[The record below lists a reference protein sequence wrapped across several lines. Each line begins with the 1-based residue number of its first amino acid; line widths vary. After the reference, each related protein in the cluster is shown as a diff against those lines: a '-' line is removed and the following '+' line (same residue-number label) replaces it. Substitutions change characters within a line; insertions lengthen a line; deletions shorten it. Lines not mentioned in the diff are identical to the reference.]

1 MVRTTKTKEYLKEAK
16 KNGEE
21 EPELTPKG
29 QKPRTLTPEHLEK
42 LKLAREKAREA
53 QIRNTAERK
62 LKKEKVVPE
71 VVQTK
76 SEKIDLSTNEKILQ
90 KPVIEEPIFDLE
102 SDEEPEVVIKKE
114 KKKKPK
120 KKPVVI
126 VEQESDSESDDGE
139 SNVIYI
145 KKRSNKKKVEL
156 APVPIEPVIRQQ
168 PIEPPQFQYPRNPF
182 YSMPF
187 RMI

>member
-1 MVRTTKTKEYLKEAK
+1 MVRTTKKKEYLKQAK

-53 QIRNTAERK
+53 QIRNTEARRK
-62 LKKEKVVPE
+62 KKEEERLSEP
-71 VVQTK
+71 QTQK
-76 SEKIDLSTNEKILQ
+76 KIDLSTNEKIL
-90 KPVIEEPIFDLE
+90 ETAEPEPDLE
-102 SDEEPEVVIKKE
+102 SDEEPEALVIKKE

-126 VEQESDSESDDGE
+126 VEESDSESEGE
-139 SNVIYI
+139 GNVVYI
-145 KKRSNKKKVEL
+145 KRRSNKKRVEL
-156 APVPIEPVIRQQ
+156 PPPPAPEPEPVK
-168 PIEPPQFQYPRNPF
+168 EVAQFQYPRNPF
-182 YSMPF
+182 YQHYRTPPF
-187 RMI
+187 RML

>member
-53 QIRNTAERK
+53 QIKNTLERK
-62 LKKEKVVPE
+62 KKKEEPKE
-71 VVQTK
+71 V
-76 SEKIDLSTNEKILQ
+76 EPPLKIDLSTNEKILQ

-102 SDEEPEVVIKKE
+102 SDEEEPEVVIKKE

-126 VEQESDSESDDGE
+126 VEQESDSESDGD
-139 SNVIYI
+139 SNVVYI
-145 KKRSNKKKVEL
+145 KRRSNKKRVEL
-156 APVPIEPVIRQQ
+156 PPAPPPEPVR
-168 PIEPPQFQYPRNPF
+168 EPPQFQYPRNPF

>member
-71 VVQTK
+71 VIQTK

-102 SDEEPEVVIKKE
+102 SDDEPEVVIKKE

-126 VEQESDSESDDGE
+126 VEQESDSESDGD
-139 SNVIYI
+139 SNVVYI
-145 KKRSNKKKVEL
+145 KRRSNKKKVEL
-156 APVPIEPVIRQQ
+156 PPAPPPEPVR
-168 PIEPPQFQYPRNPF
+168 EPPHFQYPRNPF

>member
-16 KNGEE
+16 AKGEE

-53 QIRNTAERK
+53 QIKNTAERK
-62 LKKEKVVPE
+62 KKKEKVEE
-71 VVQTK
+71 VEPPV
-76 SEKIDLSTNEKILQ
+76 KIDLSTNEKILQ

-126 VEQESDSESDDGE
+126 VEQESDSESDGD
-139 SNVIYI
+139 SNVVYI
-145 KKRSNKKKVEL
+145 KRRSNKKKLNYHLLHLLNQLENHHSSNIQEIHFIQCHL
-156 APVPIEPVIRQQ
+156 E
-168 PIEPPQFQYPRNPF
+168 
-182 YSMPF
+182 
-187 RMI
+187 